1 MNEGVL
7 SSKGSVLSDLG
18 QKKEALI
25 YFDKSLKIQP
35 DDVITL
41 HNKSSALSE
50 LGRFDEALKCVNKAL
65 KLNPKMNE
73 AIELKKLILE
83 KISNE

>member
-1 MNEGVL
+1 M
-7 SSKGSVLSDLG
+7 G